1 MSHLGKIVQLTGVTQ
16 KGKNRVREHGNR
28 WTVLAETDRVLFAPN
43 AAGPWLFVTPNP
55 AGPGLGQDDK
65 ASRWVHA
72 NNDSDFKV
80 VPMDS

>member
-1 MSHLGKIVQLTGVTQ
+1 MSHLGKVVQLKGISQ
-16 KGKNRVREHGNR
+16 KGKNRVREHGDR
-28 WTVLAETDRVLFAPN
+28 WTVLAETDRILFAPGK
-43 AAGPWLFVTPNP
+43 AGPWLFITPNP

-72 NNDSDFKV
+72 NNDHDFKV